1 MQIRII
7 LKSKSNKDLG
17 LATAK
22 LVDISKSTNCV
33 IAGPVSFK
41 NKKLIDFLNA
51 NNRTVDFLMK
61 VKLPKSITVEVKA

>member
-1 MQIRII
+1 MLIRII

-22 LVDISKSTNCV
+22 LVDISRFTGCI

-61 VKLPKSITVEVKA
+61 VKLPKSITVEVEA